1 MKDFREFRKTIDDAT
16 LEKWHQEIHNA
27 LVKKL
32 DTLFKDNPDD
42 WARAYTQSYAF
53 QTSMRL
59 LEAYH
64 AWLAA
69 E

>member
-1 MKDFREFRKTIDDAT
+1 MKDFQEFRKTIDSAT
-16 LEKWHQEIHNA
+16 LEKWNQEIRET
-27 LVKKL
+27 LISKL
-32 DTLFKDNPDD
+32 DKELNDD
-42 WARAYTQSYAF
+42 PFAWEQAYTQSYAF

-64 AWLAA
+64 TWLA